1 MVAQVQAIYQQDSAD
16 IAARFRERA
25 AELRQR
31 VLLDMADSIIDNS
44 PVDTGTYILAHRART
59 GPVDTGDLA
68 TRSSHGKQRGVPDA
82 QFRNLAR
89 GNLYRSVSSAAIEA
103 SDTVFFHNIA
113 EHADIVEWVHGYA
126 VYAIVRNAAPVF
138 IRRAAQQIGMG
149 VR

>member
-1 MVAQVQAIYQQDSAD
+1 MVAQVQAIYQKDSTD

-25 AELRQR
+25 AALRQR
-31 VLLDMADSIIDNS
+31 VLLDMADAIVDSS

-89 GNLYRSVSSAAIEA
+89 GNLYRSVSAEAIEA
-103 SDTVFFHNIA
+103 SGTVFFHNVA

-126 VYAIVRNAAPVF
+126 VYATVRNMAPVF
-138 IRRAAQQIGMG
+138 INRAAQQMGMQT
-149 VR
+149 R